1 MFTILPVRGANRAS
15 YVCKQGACKSKL
27 HGFKTNIRPITDAI
41 EKISK
46 IRGVNYNWNNSS
58 INDGLLDIGFI
69 AQELQLVFPELV
81 AGKEDSENVLVVKY
95 DSLIAVCLEAIKQQS
110 EILDYSE
117 KKLEILEKR
126 LGL

>member
-1 MFTILPVRGANRAS
+1 
-15 YVCKQGACKSKL
+15 
-27 HGFKTNIRPITDAI
+27 
-41 EKISK
+41 
-46 IRGVNYNWNNSS
+46 
-58 INDGLLDIGFI
+58 
-69 AQELQLVFPELV
+69 LV